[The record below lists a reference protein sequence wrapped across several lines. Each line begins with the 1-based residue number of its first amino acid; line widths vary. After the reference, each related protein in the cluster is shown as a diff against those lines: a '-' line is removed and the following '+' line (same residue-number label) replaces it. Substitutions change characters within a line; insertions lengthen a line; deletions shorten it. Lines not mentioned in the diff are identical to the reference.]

1 MVLITF
7 CPHYLCILSI
17 TDFRIGGLNLKDWE
31 LIAEYGYT
39 FEFEYRNGVEA
50 TVIARSEKEAWKKL
64 KAAMTQRKH

>member
-1 MVLITF
+1 M
-7 CPHYLCILSI
+7 
-17 TDFRIGGLNLKDWE
+17 KDWE